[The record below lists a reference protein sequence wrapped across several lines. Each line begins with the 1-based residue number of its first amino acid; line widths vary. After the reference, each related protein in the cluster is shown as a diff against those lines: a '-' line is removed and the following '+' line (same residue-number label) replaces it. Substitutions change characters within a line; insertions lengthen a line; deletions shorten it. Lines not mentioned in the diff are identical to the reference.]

1 MALKQLMTEEVTSLP
16 VSATVADA
24 AKFMTDMNVGTV
36 VVMEGDKA
44 VGILTDRDIMTKLIA
59 LGKDPSKA
67 KVAEIMTSPVATVAS
82 DKDIF
87 DATSMMRQHKV
98 RRLPVTE
105 NGKVVGFIALDDI
118 LMFLGGEMEDVAAV
132 LKAELGK

>member
-1 MALKQLMTEEVTSLP
+1 MALKQFMTSEVTSLP
-16 VSATVADA
+16 VNATVADA
-24 AKFMTDMNVGTV
+24 AKFMTDMNVGSV

-67 KVAEIMTSPVATVAS
+67 KVREIMTSPVATVSS
-82 DKDIF
+82 DKDIL
-87 DATSMMRQHKV
+87 DATSLMRRHGV

-118 LMFLGGEMEDVAAV
+118 LMFLGSEMEDVAAV